1 MVDFLKGR
9 STKLELAELRK
20 ITNHYHWLHTF
31 CFVSIPLSSP
41 GDRIS
46 YGKNSVRP
54 SVAAMASRAE
64 AFAQDDPAGTL
75 PASAGHQAGMAERPR
90 EHKIQP

>member
-46 YGKNSVRP
+46 QDMRFIIILIPLLKPVQP
-54 SVAAMASRAE
+54 SWC
-64 AFAQDDPAGTL
+64 TL
-75 PASAGHQAGMAERPR
+75 
-90 EHKIQP
+90 